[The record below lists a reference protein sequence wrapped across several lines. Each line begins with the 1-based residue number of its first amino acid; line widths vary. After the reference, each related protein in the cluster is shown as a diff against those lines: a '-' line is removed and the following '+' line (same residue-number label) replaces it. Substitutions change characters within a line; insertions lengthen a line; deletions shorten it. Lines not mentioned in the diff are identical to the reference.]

1 MARVES
7 FTIGRL
13 AAAAGVNV
21 ETVRYY
27 ERRGL
32 IDQPPLPPSGY
43 RQYSG
48 DHLWRLRFVARGKEL
63 GFTLAEIA
71 EVMGPGDA
79 SGSGGAGADPVAGS
93 AEAVLAATRA
103 KIAAVEERQRQ
114 LYRQRCRLEQLAQL
128 CESGDAADCLALRVA
143 T

>member
-1 MARVES
+1 MES

-13 AAAAGVNV
+13 AAQAGVNV

-32 IDQPPLPPSGY
+32 IEQPPLPRTGY
-43 RQYSG
+43 RQYTA
-48 DHLWRLRFVARGKEL
+48 DDLWRLRFIARGKEL
-63 GFTLAEIA
+63 GFTLAEVA
-71 EVMGPGDA
+71 EVMSPADGDA
-79 SGSGGAGADPVAGS
+79 DAPAGS

-103 KIAAVEERQRQ
+103 KIAAVEERQHQ
-114 LYRQRCRLEQLAQL
+114 LYRQRCRLEHLAQL

-143 T
+143 P